1 MATQKQRKRRA
12 KEKRHDYDLVYIDEE
27 GVEQPVERAEEPRKP
42 TGRGSKA
49 TVSKSST
56 SKQPSRSGRATK
68 VAQPPSWSKVLKRGA
83 IFAPIF
89 LATVILLGGN
99 KMSFTAALVQTVL
112 LIGVF
117 IPFSYFMDH
126 P

>member
-1 MATQKQRKRRA
+1 M
-12 KEKRHDYDLVYIDEE
+12 
-27 GVEQPVERAEEPRKP
+27 
-42 TGRGSKA
+42 
-49 TVSKSST
+49 SKSSA
-56 SKQPSRSGRATK
+56 SKQPSRSGRAAK

-99 KMSFTAALVQTVL
+99 KMSFTAAVVQTVL

-117 IPFSYFMDH
+117 IPFSYFMDRVVWRQQQKRLAKR
-126 P
+126 